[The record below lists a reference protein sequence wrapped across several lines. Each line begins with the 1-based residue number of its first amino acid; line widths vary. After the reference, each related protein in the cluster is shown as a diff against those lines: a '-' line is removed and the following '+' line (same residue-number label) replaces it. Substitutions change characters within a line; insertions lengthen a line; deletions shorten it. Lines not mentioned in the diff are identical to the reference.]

1 MSISRGMRPSEW
13 GLLGL
18 LSVLWGGSFFFS
30 KLALAELPPLTVVL
44 ARVAIAS
51 LALGLYLRWRGT
63 RVPGAWREFLG
74 MGLLNSLIP
83 FTLIFWGQTFIGS
96 GLASI
101 LMATTPVFSIL
112 VGLAL
117 ARGERLPATT
127 WAGIALGITGV
138 AVLLGGEASAGAG
151 GALWGILAC
160 LAAALS
166 YALANAYGRRFQRM
180 GMDPA
185 VSAFGQ
191 IAATT
196 LMALPLVL
204 LLDQPWRLAA
214 PGAGVWGAL
223 LGLALL
229 STALAYILFFR
240 LLAAVGPTN
249 TSLVTLL
256 IPVSAVLLG
265 VAFLGERL
273 SGPQLGGLGLIGLGL
288 LVLDGRIL
296 RRR

>member
-63 RVPGAWREFLG
+63 PVPDAWRDFLG

-127 WAGIALGITGV
+127 
-138 AVLLGGEASAGAG
+138 
-151 GALWGILAC
+151 
-160 LAAALS
+160 
-166 YALANAYGRRFQRM
+166 
-180 GMDPA
+180 
-185 VSAFGQ
+185 
-191 IAATT
+191 
-196 LMALPLVL
+196 
-204 LLDQPWRLAA
+204 
-214 PGAGVWGAL
+214 
-223 LGLALL
+223 
-229 STALAYILFFR
+229 
-240 LLAAVGPTN
+240 
-249 TSLVTLL
+249 
-256 IPVSAVLLG
+256 
-265 VAFLGERL
+265 
-273 SGPQLGGLGLIGLGL
+273 
-288 LVLDGRIL
+288 
-296 RRR
+296 